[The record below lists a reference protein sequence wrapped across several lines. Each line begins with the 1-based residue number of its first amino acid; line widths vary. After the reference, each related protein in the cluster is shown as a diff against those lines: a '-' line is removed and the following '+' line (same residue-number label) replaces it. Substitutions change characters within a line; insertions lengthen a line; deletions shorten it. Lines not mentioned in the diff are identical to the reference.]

1 MSGPAVEFTPGH
13 ELFYTNKGQ
22 KKMFALL
29 GVRTYNQF
37 MALFRNPD
45 GLDNEQLEK
54 MVLAGLIWKKEHENI
69 TLEEVQTLIDDE
81 YYIKLGKNFE
91 DFNNVI
97 IDALTASG
105 LWNKKAVEEVKKK
118 EAAKQEEDKEI
129 KEEVQQGEDKGE

>member
-1 MSGPAVEFTPGH
+1 MSGPAVEFIPGY
-13 ELFYTNKGQ
+13 ELFFTNKGQ

-105 LWNKKAVEEVKKK
+105 LWDKKAVEKAKQK
-118 EAAKQEEDKEI
+118 EAAKQEEDKEV